1 MVVHMRVFFFF
12 WPFFTMYSD
21 PYLTLRLFV
30 CSLACFVDSDIS
42 APHLEAAF
50 ATQVSVCL
58 FIWWCIGRI
67 AFAGYPKRKNIL
79 PIYVFRV
86 LLFLTQLRPASSE
99 DCQHVLW
106 SAIFSSRTWTYVT
119 WSLGRRSNCVWTY
132 SRWLE
137 RLSWVG
143 WEDKAGEGGW
153 GRLILFCFRPI
164 VLYIFHLG
172 SNKACSQ
179 EASREKETI
188 LTFCEQNI
196 VDLKKVL
203 MNTTV
208 LPIKERQDSTEICKM
223 RCFIQTPFWTSVCAG
238 PIR

>member
-1 MVVHMRVFFFF
+1 MVVHIRFFS
-12 WPFFTMYSD
+12 SD
-21 PYLTLRLFV
+21 RSSRCIPYLTLKLFV
-30 CSLACFVDSDIS
+30 CSFACFVDSNIS

-86 LLFLTQLRPASSE
+86 FLFLTQLRPASSE
-99 DCQHVLW
+99 DCQYVLW
-106 SAIFSSRTWTYVT
+106 SAVFSSRTWTYVT
-119 WSLGRRSNCVWTY
+119 WSLGRRSNCVWAY

-137 RLSWVG
+137 RFSWVE
-143 WEDKAGEGGW
+143 WEEEGRRG
-153 GRLILFCFRPI
+153 GGLGRRLILFCFRPI

-179 EASREKETI
+179 EASREKETVV
-188 LTFCEQNI
+188 TFCEQNI
-196 VDLKKVL
+196 VDL
-203 MNTTV
+203 
-208 LPIKERQDSTEICKM
+208 Q
-223 RCFIQTPFWTSVCAG
+223 
-238 PIR
+238 